1 MEDLK
6 ELVLKYREFL
16 TDVIIAEP
24 ELYCNFED
32 LISESQ
38 REYKEEKGEL
48 NEFIEKMILS
58 DILYDFIFNIQGIK
72 KELNSA
78 KDFWYEEYSKEKSL
92 NIYKEIKKVFKD
104 FIIEDFEKEI

>member
-32 LISESQ
+32 LISESERQ
-38 REYKEEKGEL
+38 YRADKEELGEY
-48 NEFIEKMILS
+48 IEKMILK
-58 DILYDFIFNIQGIK
+58 DISYDFIFNIQAIK
-72 KELNSA
+72 NELTSA

-104 FIIEDFEKEI
+104 FIIEDFEKEM